1 MREASRRRMALP
13 HELNSTRALFLAII
27 AALLATVP
35 QRALPADWNSETLR
49 LLLWQAPSTLNPH
62 LAPGVK
68 DQTASR
74 IVYEPLA
81 SFDSEGKL
89 VPFLAAEIP
98 SIENGQ
104 VAADGKS
111 VTWKLRPD
119 VKWSDGV
126 VFTAKDV
133 LFTYAYIIN
142 KEVGSSSAG
151 SYKSVEKVE
160 ALDDLTVKVTFND
173 VNPAW
178 ALPFVGVQ
186 GMIIPEHVFAADN
199 NKDAANAP
207 VNLAPIGTGP
217 YRLKEFRTEDVL
229 LIGEDVVN
237 TVKIIFEPNPEYR
250 DRDSLK
256 FKEVTLQGGGDATT
270 AARAVLS
277 EGIIDY
283 AWNLH
288 VGEDELQKLETKG
301 VGRIDLYWGSYVE
314 RVMLNFTDPSRETA
328 DGERSSTQFPHPILT
343 DRGVRQ
349 ALAVAFDREKVAG
362 LYGRTGR
369 ATANLL
375 VAPARFVSENTK
387 WEFNLDKAR
396 ALLDAAGWRDS
407 DGDTI
412 RDKDGIPLTLVFQTS
427 LNSIREKTQDIVKAD
442 FDSIGVRVENKLI
455 DSSIFLGSTPDN
467 TNTRRHFYADM
478 EEFAYGNKSPDPGS
492 YMIGW
497 TCAEAAQKQNSWS
510 GSNWARYCNAD
521 YDALF
526 QASATEVDP
535 ERRRK
540 LFVAM
545 NDLLISDAAVI
556 PLVEWAFVSGLR
568 NDIVGYDPT
577 PWDSETW
584 NIAKWHRKQ

>member
-1 MREASRRRMALP
+1 MQEVSQRRVASP
-13 HELNSTRALFLAII
+13 HALNSIRPLFLAIV
-27 AALLATVP
+27 AALLVNVP
-35 QRALPADWNSETLR
+35 QHALPAELSNETLR
-49 LLLWQAPSTLNPH
+49 LFLWQAPSTLNPH
-62 LAPGVK
+62 LAPGIK

-81 SFDSEGKL
+81 SFDIGGNL

-104 VAADGKS
+104 VAPDGRS

-126 VFTAKDV
+126 PFTAKDV
-133 LFTYAYIIN
+133 LFTYAYIVD
-142 KEVGSSSAG
+142 KDVGSSSAG

-160 ALDDLTVKVTFND
+160 ALDDLTVKVTFKN

-178 ALPFVGVQ
+178 SLPFVGVQ
-186 GMIIPEHVFAADN
+186 GMIIPEHVFAPYN
-199 NKDAANAP
+199 NKNAADAP
-207 VNLAPIGTGP
+207 VNLAPVGTGP

-250 DRDSLK
+250 DRDGLE
-256 FKEVTLQGGGDATT
+256 FKEVTLQGGGDART
-270 AARAVLS
+270 AANAVLS
-277 EGIIDY
+277 EGIVDY
-283 AWNLH
+283 AWNLQ
-288 VGEDELQKLETKG
+288 VGEADLERLETKG
-301 VGRIDLYWGSYVE
+301 VGKVVLYWGSYVE
-314 RVMLNFTDPSRETA
+314 RVMLNFTDPGRETA
-328 DGERSSTQFPHPILT
+328 DGERSSTQFPHLILT
-343 DRGVRQ
+343 DRRVRQ
-349 ALAVAFDREKVAG
+349 ALAAAIDRQKIAE

-369 ATANLL
+369 PSANLL
-375 VAPARFVSENTK
+375 VAPAPFVSQNTK

-396 ALLDAAGWRDS
+396 ALLDEAGWRDS

-412 RDKDGIPLTLVFQTS
+412 RDKGGVSLTLAFQTS
-427 LNSIREKTQDIVKAD
+427 LNTVREATQEIIKGDLAA
-442 FDSIGVRVENKLI
+442 IGVRMESKLI

-467 TNTRRHFYADM
+467 TNTRRHFYSDI
-478 EEFAYGNKSPDPGS
+478 EEFAYGGKSPDPGS
-492 YMIGW
+492 YMVGW
-497 TCAEAAQKQNSWS
+497 TCAEAAQKQNNWS

-535 ERRRK
+535 EKRRG

-545 NDLLISDAAVI
+545 NDLLISDAAVV
-556 PLVEWAFVSGLR
+556 PLVEWAYVSGLG

-577 PWDSETW
+577 PWDAETW
-584 NIAKWHRKQ
+584 NIANWHRKK